1 MNRPAVPRRRVGL
14 ATGHHPTFG
23 SAGKERSMLA
33 FIPDFMTD
41 GWFIIL
47 MIVLFLALLGL
58 LLFLRSRKT
67 DDE

>member
-1 MNRPAVPRRRVGL
+1 
-14 ATGHHPTFG
+14 
-23 SAGKERSMLA
+23 MLA